1 MTKRSAGLLM
11 FKGRGLELRL
21 PTVRSGRRRT
31 TALGRSRRANMTRAR
46 IRSPWR
52 VANSK
57 RSFGARRRHHRA
69 RRTRFAS
76 RKRITAFALEGRL
89 RSRCAQVEQLE
100 LEWPPQ
106 SGRMQS
112 FPEVDRAVWFTPDEA
127 RRRSCPA
134 SVPSSIR
141 LLERL
146 ATRALERNCRHMHPF
161 LGLRCPR
168 LTCSIRAKDR
178 GVSAQSM
185 PTPSTRGYVPP
196 HAV

>member
-1 MTKRSAGLLM
+1 
-11 FKGRGLELRL
+11 
-21 PTVRSGRRRT
+21 
-31 TALGRSRRANMTRAR
+31 MTRAR

-57 RSFGARRRHHRA
+57 RSSAPAGGIIELGELVQP
-69 RRTRFAS
+69 S
-76 RKRITAFALEGRL
+76 RKRITAFALEGDFDPAAL
-89 RSRCAQVEQLE
+89 KSNSFE

-146 ATRALERNCRHMHPF
+146 ATRALERNC
-161 LGLRCPR
+161 
-168 LTCSIRAKDR
+168 
-178 GVSAQSM
+178 
-185 PTPSTRGYVPP
+185 
-196 HAV
+196 